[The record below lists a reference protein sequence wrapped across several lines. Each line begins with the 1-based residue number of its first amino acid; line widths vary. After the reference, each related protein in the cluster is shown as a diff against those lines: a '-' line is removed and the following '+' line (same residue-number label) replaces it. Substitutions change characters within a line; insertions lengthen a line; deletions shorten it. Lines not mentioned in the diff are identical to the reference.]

1 MEEVADLIK
10 RLIQRIY
17 ETDALLTGGDFTLAS
32 GSTSR
37 YYFDGKLLTLDPEGN
52 FLVGKLMFELLRD
65 TGVAAVGG
73 LTIGADPIAGAI
85 ARESY
90 LTPHLIP
97 GFIVREN
104 EKTHGRMLGIEGHLP
119 TGSNVKVAI
128 VDDVITRGGSIRK
141 AIDRVE
147 AHGCEVAKILT
158 VVDRHEGGS
167 EKLKEEGY
175 DFSTILGL
183 TREGKPFVEYPGF
196 PPKKAK
202 DIFAAVA

>member
-10 RLIQRIY
+10 RLIQRMY
-17 ETDALLTGGDFTLAS
+17 ETGALLEGDFTLAS
-32 GSTSR
+32 GYTSR

-73 LTIGADPIAGAI
+73 LTIGADPIASAI

-90 LTPHLIP
+90 LTSHPIP

-104 EKTHGRMLGIEGHLP
+104 EKTHGRMLGVEGHLP
-119 TGSNVKVAI
+119 TESNLRVAI
-128 VDDVITRGGSIRK
+128 VDDVITRGGSIQK
-141 AIDRVE
+141 AIDRVKE
-147 AHGCEVAKILT
+147 HGCEVTKVLT

-167 EKLKEEGY
+167 DKLKKEGH

-183 TREGKPFVEYPGF
+183 TPEGKPFIEYPGF
-196 PPKKAK
+196 PQMKAE
-202 DIFAAVA
+202 DFLATVA